1 MEESLQ
7 QFCAKWQLDPEA
19 ENFLRSMEP
28 GALEVVLSDFAP
40 HEGTQDVA
48 GKLYSFAKGI
58 SRQPRQEGVEAFIQ
72 KWNLDLSTAK
82 WVRELPQE
90 VKDPLV
96 RDFQPKEDTQNITG
110 KLKGFARSILSR
122 HQHATGTS
130 AALVGGHGGLT
141 SSNGDERLQEFVT
154 RWGVEESL
162 GFLQGLPGLVLA
174 KVLEQFDPKGDT
186 MNINGRLC
194 SFARSVADRMQGSGS
209 LPATTV
215 QQPQMGLVSPQMG
228 LMQPIMQPMMQ
239 TMGMPMMQPMM
250 GTVGTVGMDPLNAFF
265 MTQMPQGQVPMGM
278 GMAPTMQGAFTQQ
291 LDPVSSFCSRWG
303 LSDQSRQFLLQLP
316 QDVLN
321 IVLAEFSPAAHTA
334 NLDGKLQTFA
344 KSVLDRFQ
352 VANPTTGTTVI
363 GTSSNPQIAEF
374 VRKWSMDEEAAAF
387 LETLPEGP
395 LQTVLGEFH
404 PRAGTR
410 NMTGKLR
417 AFASTVMGTQGY
429 SIPRAPDTAGVAPG
443 VALDPN
449 TLDLGEVAFLQKWG
463 IEHNVMVKETLST
476 LTTDQ
481 RLRVLR
487 DFEPAADTVD
497 VAARLCSFAKSVARG
512 KGGGKGVGVAPSM
525 GLKRPADFG
534 DGLDPLRQRLV

>member
-1 MEESLQ
+1 MEESLL

-19 ENFLRSMEP
+19 QNFLRSLEP

-122 HQHATGTS
+122 HQHATG
-130 AALVGGHGGLT
+130 LGGLT

-162 GFLQGLPGLVLA
+162 SFLQGLPPLVLA

-194 SFARSVADRMQGSGS
+194 SFARSVADRMGSGVTS
-209 LPATTV
+209 LPATAV
-215 QQPQMGLVSPQMG
+215 QQPQMGLVAPQMG
-228 LMQPIMQPMMQ
+228 LMQPMMQPMMQ
-239 TMGMPMMQPMM
+239 MGMPMMQPMM
-250 GTVGTVGMDPLNAFF
+250 GTVGTVGTVGMDPLNTFF

-278 GMAPTMQGAFTQQ
+278 ASMAMAPAMQ

-303 LSDQSRQFLLQLP
+303 LSDQSRHFLLQLP
-316 QDVLN
+316 QEVLN
-321 IVLAEFSPAAHTA
+321 IVVAEFSPAAHTA

-352 VANPTTGTTVI
+352 VAHPSTGTTVI

-387 LETLPEGP
+387 LDTLPEGP

-410 NMTGKLR
+410 NMTGKLK
-417 AFASTVMGTQGY
+417 AFGSTVMGTQGY
-429 SIPRAPDTAGVAPG
+429 SIPRAPDAAGG
-443 VALDPN
+443 GLDLN

-512 KGGGKGVGVAPSM
+512 KGAGKGVGVAPGM